1 MKFDFV
7 IGNPPYQQESE
18 NSSSK
23 TNGQK
28 PMTNIFH
35 YFQQQ
40 ADEISKESSVMIYPG
55 GRWIHQSGKG
65 VKEFGKRQIN
75 DPTLSTVEFYPNAS
89 DVFGKSTNLADGVTI
104 VTKKKFHV
112 GDGFNYIY
120 NKDGRETVVYAQH
133 PGDKLMPL
141 NPFDLPIMQKIDK
154 VVENRG
160 WTFLHDAILPRSLF
174 GIESDFAEKN
184 PDKVKLFDGTNID
197 YDKGEIKLFTNDKAG
212 KAGRATWFVA
222 DGDIIKNNSEYIN
235 QWQVVVSSANAG
247 GKKRDNQLAIM
258 DNHSA
263 FGRARLALRSF
274 KTSEEAENF
283 YRYVDSYLIKYMFLL
298 TDEALSALGKEV
310 PDVGDYRPDNGYID
324 FKEDVDKQL
333 FQIFGL
339 SNDEIEYIKSVVD
352 GLRKKGDG
360 INAKA

>member
-1 MKFDFV
+1 M
-7 IGNPPYQQESE
+7 
-18 NSSSK
+18 
-23 TNGQK
+23 
-28 PMTNIFH
+28 H
-35 YFQQQ
+35 Y
-40 ADEISKESSVMIYPG
+40 
-55 GRWIHQSGKG
+55 
-65 VKEFGKRQIN
+65 
-75 DPTLSTVEFYPNAS
+75 
-89 DVFGKSTNLADGVTI
+89 
-104 VTKKKFHV
+104 
-112 GDGFNYIY
+112 
-120 NKDGRETVVYAQH
+120 
-133 PGDKLMPL
+133 
-141 NPFDLPIMQKIDK
+141 
-154 VVENRG
+154 
-160 WTFLHDAILPRSLF
+160 AILPRSLF